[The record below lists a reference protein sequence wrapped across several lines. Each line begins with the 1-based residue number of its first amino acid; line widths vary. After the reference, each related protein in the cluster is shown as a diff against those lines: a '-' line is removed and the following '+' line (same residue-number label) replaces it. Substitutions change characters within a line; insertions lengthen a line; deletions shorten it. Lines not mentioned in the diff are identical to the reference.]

1 MTDLIQRL
9 HLLEQDQPNN
19 SQRRT
24 ISEAAD
30 ALKANAALI
39 ASLQENVRLTRE
51 RDESYAHAYRL
62 IEERDRLQRERD
74 ECLKHCNDDEGYEAM
89 KAERDR
95 LRAALT
101 DLEDEVRILLR
112 DNDVEVT
119 EGMSCAIDIASEALK
134 GEKHD

>member
-9 HLLEQDQPNN
+9 RAIDWTL
-19 SQRRT
+19 R
-24 ISEAAD
+24 EAAD
-30 ALKANAALI
+30 EL
-39 ASLQENVRLTRE
+39 ERLTRE
-51 RDESYAHAYRL
+51 RDEWKEIA
-62 IEERDRLQRERD
+62 DRASVATSAWIGEH
-74 ECLKHCNDDEGYEAM
+74 E
-89 KAERDR
+89 R

-119 EGMSCAIDIASEALK
+119 EGMSCAIDIAREAL

>member
-39 ASLQENVRLTRE
+39 ASLQENVRLT
-51 RDESYAHAYRL
+51 
-62 IEERDRLQRERD
+62 RERD

-119 EGMSCAIDIASEALK
+119 EGMSCAIDIAREALK